1 MVCGGCQL
9 EKSTAV
15 LRIHITLM
23 QIRILLVTFKRIQ
36 IRILVSKIKA
46 ENLEKVLK
54 KAHIPYFLA
63 CHLQIYAN
71 PDPAYHFDADADPDP
86 AYHFDADADP
96 DPDPAFQFDAYPC
109 GSGSTTLTTE
119 KEINAFYGG
128 KLTVV

>member
-1 MVCGGCQL
+1 M
-9 EKSTAV
+9 
-15 LRIHITLM
+15 R
-23 QIRILLVTFKRIQ
+23 IRILLVTFKRIL

-46 ENLEKVLK
+46 QNLKKVLK

-63 CHLQIYAN
+63 CHLQIYAD
-71 PDPAYHFDADADPDP
+71 PDPAYHFDADPDPDP
-86 AYHFDADADP
+86 AYHFDADADR
-96 DPDPAFQFDAYPC
+96 DPDPTLHSDADPC